1 MGPRKRDI
9 QVLTGLINRLTD
21 SGSQEDGGGH
31 GT

>member
-9 QVLTGLINRLTD
+9 QVLTGLIKRLTD
-21 SGSQEDGGGH
+21 SESQKDGDGH